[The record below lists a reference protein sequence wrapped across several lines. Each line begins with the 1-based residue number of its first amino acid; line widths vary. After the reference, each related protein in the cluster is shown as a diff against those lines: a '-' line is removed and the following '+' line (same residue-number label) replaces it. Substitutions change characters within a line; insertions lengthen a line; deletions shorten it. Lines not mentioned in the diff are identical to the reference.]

1 MTGACGERALSP
13 AMYGPSVR
21 PVRPA
26 LSLAAAFGGGLDW
39 QASAVTIVTVARFTP
54 NGAAPVRIRR

>member
-1 MTGACGERALSP
+1 
-13 AMYGPSVR
+13 MYGPSVR